1 MYIAKLKQELP
12 AGTKLPCAHSWLPQV
27 FLWSLGFDNLKWKL
41 ECSLLSFLGLTR
53 EGDQPWGL
61 AVTLAR
67 DSYESLTSYISCFRI
82 RCCKNSFRRT
92 TEPWRTIT
100 RRRLELSEQVQ
111 LWELL
116 HRSITL
122 VPFSNLVRPLYKWR
136 ILLILGQEF
145 ISQPRIMPRG
155 QRWLCVCILVAC
167 ELIGAEL
174 FTGVVKSQPVWAK
187 LLCIGILCILGQIVL
202 AAGRKWRGIYPYDKK

>member
-12 AGTKLPCAHSWLPQV
+12 AGTCAHSWLPQV

-41 ECSLLSFLGLTR
+41 ECSLLSFLGLTATTENSIR
-53 EGDQPWGL
+53 SSEEDTFLYSKSKNSISIPYQGGNNL
-61 AVTLAR
+61 LELR
-67 DSYESLTSYISCFRI
+67 RTSYISCFRI

-174 FTGVVKSQPVWAK
+174 FTGVVKSHLRPVWGK
-187 LLCIGILCILGQIVL
+187 LLCVYY
-202 AAGRKWRGIYPYDKK
+202 AYWGR